1 MPAQPT
7 LYRSLSNTMTAT
19 CSTSGRCGL
28 GAGSLARPRH
38 PTRYGRRV
46 ACSPSHAF
54 PARKGSQPIPAAALG
69 SEDAALFIRDASLAS
84 CPAGSNL
91 VVGAPAV
98 GHVAGSGP
106 HNGRARAA
114 GLIARSASVR
124 TTSVSSGRGSDSS
137 GGSVEEESGSHSA
150 NGSANGSAAHAE
162 GGSNGSAAASSVPL
176 FADLEDAVPYGG
188 RNGSSKG
195 ANGPAA
201 VSAPNGAAACVSDA
215 AEALANASSD
225 NEDALAAPSGAAA
238 AGAAHLHGSAADAA
252 SNGSV
257 RSATESGNVPALH
270 DEVCVVEFG
279 ADGDPTLH
287 CMPVADVPTVAAV
300 MHQSPDPAAAAAAA
314 NARAAAANGAATAA
328 AVSPTPAVVD
338 AAIAVSLRP
347 AGFGLP
353 PDAIREHLAGGA
365 DLASDVR
372 GTMDQLAAD
381 MDTDGTGAAMRRLTP
396 ATGSVDMAD
405 TPEGLADVEVS
416 SVAPV
421 ADWLKDQD
429 DITTLTYAVLTGGL
443 VAAAVFIFD
452 VSIQTIHDL
461 PDIFSSGLGIGGGRK
476 TGLEIFGMSVPF
488 RCVMPVAAGFAV
500 AWLQSLGFSPA
511 LKVLTRAMEGVTD
524 DSAKAMLPKSYWQ
537 VARKAAASAI
547 TLGSGASLGPEAPS
561 VELGANT
568 AAVIAPK
575 NLSKRRQRMLIA
587 AGAAAGVSAAFDA
600 PVSGALFAVEFVL
613 KSSRLGLDRLS
624 TSTVFV
630 STSVAAG
637 VIGFLRTQGQA
648 LGIAGA
654 GTHLVGRI
662 PYFSIQPNLLVDVA
676 QFSALGLGCAVAAV
690 ALYEGVR
697 VSEIALRPLPRYL
710 SAPVAGIM
718 TGVIAYRFPQVQYGY
733 VNLEEIFRDSTGMSA
748 ADLTAL
754 LTAKIVATSVCVG
767 GGLVGGLFAPSL
779 FLGALV
785 GDVMGHFVAE
795 PWGLPDPTSLVVVG
809 AAAVLGAACRA
820 PLTAIALMVEITR
833 DTGLLVPLLAA
844 IGVSSLFTDYLEGI
858 FSKRLEQELVQL
870 YLREKAFFWAAHLV
884 PLPEGAGGGDG
895 VKTVEDV
902 LGTRARLYVRHTLP
916 LSQAKAAMA
925 AKGSSAAVV
934 VDDNFSPL
942 GVVYLEDVE
951 AELIRQRLLNEPDA
965 NFNRG

>member
-1 MPAQPT
+1 MVFASVSFLGYPT
-7 LYRSLSNTMTAT
+7 LNRSPSNTLISV
-19 CSTSGRCGL
+19 CSTSGRNLGFPVVCHSHPPGRRL
-28 GAGSLARPRH
+28 RREASAQTFYHASRLRRRRGFAFQASAHNASGAGAQPCPSLS
-38 PTRYGRRV
+38 G
-46 ACSPSHAF
+46 HAGQTST
-54 PARKGSQPIPAAALG
+54 AT
-69 SEDAALFIRDASLAS
+69 LAS
-84 CPAGSNL
+84 AKGRCPSRTIL
-91 VVGAPAV
+91 V
-98 GHVAGSGP
+98 
-106 HNGRARAA
+106 
-114 GLIARSASVR
+114 RSAPVR
-124 TTSVSSGRGSDSS
+124 TTSVSPERGGGSS
-137 GGSVEEESGSHSA
+137 GSSIDEDPNLPCSGAITSLTKSTTVA
-150 NGSANGSAAHAE
+150 AAVRGAGSAFTEPSP
-162 GGSNGSAAASSVPL
+162 SLPL
-176 FADLEDAVPYGG
+176 ALYEDLEDAVPYY
-188 RNGSSKG
+188 NGS
-195 ANGPAA
+195 NGSAA
-201 VSAPNGAAACVSDA
+201 SVSSIDVSVQ
-215 AEALANASSD
+215 SSD
-225 NEDALAAPSGAAA
+225 SPAEPDTAAPAAA
-238 AGAAHLHGSAADAA
+238 AAVVAP
-252 SNGSV
+252 N
-257 RSATESGNVPALH
+257 P
-270 DEVCVVEFG
+270 DEVCVVG
-279 ADGDPTLH
+279 VGPDGESTTL
-287 CMPVADVPTVAAV
+287 CMPVSTIPTVADV
-300 MHQSPDPAAAAAAA
+300 MQTAPDAIAIVAAA
-314 NARAAAANGAATAA
+314 NTASAAASVHGGGAA
-328 AVSPTPAVVD
+328 AVTAANPAIIRPMPTVVD
-338 AAIAVSLRP
+338 AAISVTLRP
-347 AGFGLP
+347 TGFGF
-353 PDAIREHLAGGA
+353 PDSNGNTRLASGP
-365 DLASDVR
+365 DLASDI
-372 GTMDQLAAD
+372 AFANAS
-381 MDTDGTGAAMRRLTP
+381 TDPDGSGAIPRIGGSASSMGP
-396 ATGSVDMAD
+396 AGGSIDMAD
-405 TPEGLADVEVS
+405 TPEGLTDVESS

-461 PDIFSSGLGIGGGRK
+461 PDIFSTGLGIGGGRK
-476 TGLEIFGMSVPF
+476 TGLEIFGTAVPF

-500 AWLQSLGFSPA
+500 AWLQKVGFSPA

-524 DSAKAMLPKSYWQ
+524 DSAKATLPKSYWQ
-537 VARKAAASAI
+537 VARKAIASAV

-662 PYFSIQPNLLVDVA
+662 PYFSIQPNLLVDVL
-676 QFSALGLGCAVAAV
+676 QFSALGLGCSVVAV

-697 VSEIALRPLPRYL
+697 VSEIALRPLPRWL
-710 SAPVAGIM
+710 SAPTAGALCGI
-718 TGVIAYRFPQVQYGY
+718 IAYRFPQVQYGY

-748 ADLTAL
+748 GDLTAL
-754 LTAKIVATSVCVG
+754 LTAKIVATAVCVG

-785 GDVMGHFVAE
+785 GDVMGHFVAG

-833 DTGLLVPLLAA
+833 DTGLLVPLLSA
-844 IGVSSLFTDYLEGI
+844 IGVASLFTDYLEGI
-858 FSKRLEQELVQL
+858 FSKRLEQALVEL
-870 YLREKAFFWAAHLV
+870 YLREKAFFWAASLV
-884 PLPEGAGGGDG
+884 APPGSATGDG

-902 LGTRARLYVRHTLP
+902 LGTRANLYVRHTLP
-916 LSQAKAAMA
+916 LAQAKAAMA
-925 AKGSSAAVV
+925 AKAASAAVV

-965 NFNRG
+965 NFNRQ

>member
-1 MPAQPT
+1 MAFASVSFLGYPT
-7 LYRSLSNTMTAT
+7 LNRSPSNTLISV
-19 CSTSGRCGL
+19 CSTSGRNVGFHPHPPGRRLRHSAQTLYHASRLRRRRGL
-28 GAGSLARPRH
+28 TFQACASAHNASGAGPQLCPSLSGHAGQTSTATLA
-38 PTRYGRRV
+38 PTNRR
-46 ACSPSHAF
+46 CPS
-54 PARKGSQPIPAAALG
+54 RSI
-69 SEDAALFIRDASLAS
+69 
-84 CPAGSNL
+84 L
-91 VVGAPAV
+91 V
-98 GHVAGSGP
+98 
-106 HNGRARAA
+106 
-114 GLIARSASVR
+114 RSAPVR
-124 TTSVSSGRGSDSS
+124 TTSVSPGRGGGSS
-137 GGSVEEESGSHSA
+137 GSSIDEDLSLPCTGATTSTTKSTTVAAAVRSA
-150 NGSANGSAAHAE
+150 GSAVAE
-162 GGSNGSAAASSVPL
+162 PSPSLPL
-176 FADLEDAVPYGG
+176 ALYEDLEDAVPYY
-188 RNGSSKG
+188 NGS
-195 ANGPAA
+195 NGSAASVSSIDVSVQASDSPAA
-201 VSAPNGAAACVSDA
+201 SDT
-215 AEALANASSD
+215 
-225 NEDALAAPSGAAA
+225 AAA
-238 AGAAHLHGSAADAA
+238 AAPAAA
-252 SNGSV
+252 
-257 RSATESGNVPALH
+257 PAVEPSP
-270 DEVCVVEFG
+270 DEVCVVEVG
-279 ADGDPTLH
+279 ADGESTTL
-287 CMPVADVPTVAAV
+287 CMPVSTIPTVADVMQTVPDAV
-300 MHQSPDPAAAAAAA
+300 AIAAAA
-314 NARAAAANGAATAA
+314 NATSAAASVHGGGAAAVAAANPAL
-328 AVSPTPAVVD
+328 VRPMPTVVD
-338 AAIAVSLRP
+338 AAISVTLRP
-347 AGFGLP
+347 TGFGF
-353 PDAIREHLAGGA
+353 PDSNGNTRLASGA
-365 DLASDVR
+365 DLASDIA
-372 GTMDQLAAD
+372 LATASSD
-381 MDTDGTGAAMRRLTP
+381 PDGSGAIPRIGGSASSMGP
-396 ATGSVDMAD
+396 AGGSIDMAD
-405 TPEGLADVEVS
+405 TPEGLTDVESS

-461 PDIFSSGLGIGGGRK
+461 PDIFSTGLGIGGGRK
-476 TGLEIFGMSVPF
+476 TGLEIFGTAVPF

-500 AWLQSLGFSPA
+500 AWLQKVGFSPA

-524 DSAKAMLPKSYWQ
+524 DSAKATLPKSYWQ
-537 VARKAAASAI
+537 VARKAIASAV

-662 PYFSIQPNLLVDVA
+662 PYFSIQPNLLVDVL
-676 QFSALGLGCAVAAV
+676 QFSALGLGCSVAAV

-697 VSEIALRPLPRYL
+697 VSEIALRPLPRWL
-710 SAPVAGIM
+710 SAPTAGALCGI
-718 TGVIAYRFPQVQYGY
+718 IAYRFPQVQYGY

-754 LTAKIVATSVCVG
+754 LTAKIVATAVCVG

-833 DTGLLVPLLAA
+833 DTGLLVPLLSA
-844 IGVSSLFTDYLEGI
+844 IGVASLFTDYLEGI
-858 FSKRLEQELVQL
+858 FSKRLEQALVEL
-870 YLREKAFFWAAHLV
+870 YLREKAFFWAASLV
-884 PLPEGAGGGDG
+884 APPGSPTGDG

-902 LGTRARLYVRHTLP
+902 LGTRANLYVRHTLP
-916 LSQAKAAMA
+916 LAQAKAAMA
-925 AKGSSAAVV
+925 AKASSAAVV

-965 NFNRG
+965 NFNRQ

>member
-1 MPAQPT
+1 
-7 LYRSLSNTMTAT
+7 MTAA

-28 GAGSLARPRH
+28 SGIGSLAPRH
-38 PTRYGRRV
+38 PTRSGRRV
-46 ACSPSHAF
+46 AASPSHALPLRKDSQHLALALQGSISTASAF
-54 PARKGSQPIPAAALG
+54 RSGALSSSAAGPAPA
-69 SEDAALFIRDASLAS
+69 
-84 CPAGSNL
+84 P
-91 VVGAPAV
+91 GAPGA
-98 GHVAGSGP
+98 GHVASGT
-106 HNGRARAA
+106 GRAA

-124 TTSVSSGRGSDSS
+124 TTSVSPGRGSDSS
-137 GGSVEEESGSHSA
+137 GGSVEEEGSHSA
-150 NGSANGSAAHAE
+150 NGSANGSAAHSE
-162 GGSNGSAAASSVPL
+162 GSSNGSAEASPLSRAAL

-188 RNGSSKG
+188 RKGSSKG
-195 ANGPAA
+195 AASGGPAA
-201 VSAPNGAAACVSDA
+201 VSAPSGAAASVSDA
-215 AEALANASSD
+215 AEALSNASSD
-225 NEDALAAPSGAAA
+225 NDDNAAAPLASAAA
-238 AGAAHLHGSAADAA
+238 APHHNGSAAAA
-252 SNGSV
+252 PASSGSV
-257 RSATESGNVPALH
+257 RSATAAGNVPTLH

-279 ADGDPTLH
+279 ADGDPTLR

-300 MHQSPDPAAAAAAA
+300 MHKSADPAAAAAAA
-314 NARAAAANGAATAA
+314 NARTSVTA
-328 AVSPTPAVVD
+328 PAVVD

-381 MDTDGTGAAMRRLTP
+381 SDPDGATAARRRLQP
-396 ATGSVDMAD
+396 NQGSIDMAD

-421 ADWLKDQD
+421 ADWIKDQD

-500 AWLQSLGFSPA
+500 AWLQGLGFSPA

-676 QFSALGLGCAVAAV
+676 QFSALGLGCSVAAV

-697 VSEIALRPLPRYL
+697 VCEIALRPLPRYL

-858 FSKRLEQELVQL
+858 FSKRLEKALVEL

-884 PLPEGAGGGDG
+884 PLPDSAGGAGG

>member
-1 MPAQPT
+1 
-7 LYRSLSNTMTAT
+7 MTAT

-28 GAGSLARPRH
+28 GVGRLAPRQSTRSGGQPLALNLQGAINAVAASRSTALSSGAAGSA
-38 PTRYGRRV
+38 
-46 ACSPSHAF
+46 
-54 PARKGSQPIPAAALG
+54 PAA
-69 SEDAALFIRDASLAS
+69 
-84 CPAGSNL
+84 P
-91 VVGAPAV
+91 GAPA
-98 GHVAGSGP
+98 SGCVVVRGLP
-106 HNGRARAA
+106 SGTRRAA

-124 TTSVSSGRGSDSS
+124 TTSVSPGRGSDSS
-137 GGSVEEESGSHSA
+137 GGSVEEEGSHSASGSA
-150 NGSANGSAAHAE
+150 NGSANGSAAHSE
-162 GGSNGSAAASSVPL
+162 GGSNGSNGSAASARATL

-195 ANGPAA
+195 APGAGPAA
-201 VSAPNGAAACVSDA
+201 VSAPNGAAASVSDA
-215 AEALANASSD
+215 AEALSNASSD
-225 NEDALAAPSGAAA
+225 HEDRLAAPSGAAA
-238 AGAAHLHGSAADAA
+238 AVGAAHVNGSVAAAPVHT
-252 SNGSV
+252 SNGTV
-257 RSATESGNVPALH
+257 RSATTGGNLPPLH

-279 ADGDPTLH
+279 ADGDPTLR

-300 MHQSPDPAAAAAAA
+300 MHKSPDPAAAAAAA
-314 NARAAAANGAATAA
+314 NARTAT
-328 AVSPTPAVVD
+328 PTPAVVD

-353 PDAIREHLAGGA
+353 QDAIREHLAGGA

-381 MDTDGTGAAMRRLTP
+381 TDPDGAEAAMRRLQP
-396 ATGSVDMAD
+396 KQGSVDMAD
-405 TPEGLADVEVS
+405 TPEGLADVE
-416 SVAPV
+416 
-421 ADWLKDQD
+421 D

-476 TGLEIFGMSVPF
+476 TGLELFGMSIPF

-500 AWLQSLGFSPA
+500 AYLQSLGFSPA

-748 ADLTAL
+748 GDLTAL

-785 GDVMGHFVAE
+785 GDIMGHFVAE

-858 FSKRLEQELVQL
+858 FSKRLEQALVEL

-884 PLPEGAGGGDG
+884 PLPESAGGADG
-895 VKTVEDV
+895 AKTVEDV